1 MVKDVLRTMTARFQF
16 SDSLKLI
23 KNIKTTGTI
32 TPSSKVLIRHLL
44 KPIDFST
51 ASCIVELGPGNGCV
65 TRALLDRMHP
75 TCQLISLELDN
86 EFATKLKLIEDQR
99 LHVYN
104 ACASS
109 IRSILDELQI
119 STVDHVV
126 SSLPLA
132 LIEDH
137 VVQDILSTVGRNLRD
152 GGRFLQYQYSL
163 ANYNDVKPLFKDVKL
178 HFTLRNMPPAFVYE
192 CVK

>member
-1 MVKDVLRTMTARFQF
+1 MTVKGMTTSLRF

-32 TPSSKVLIRHLL
+32 APSSKVLIKRLL
-44 KPIDFST
+44 APVEFDD
-51 ASCIVELGPGNGCV
+51 AACIVELGPGNGCV
-65 TRALLDRMHP
+65 TRTILERMRAD
-75 TCQLISLELDN
+75 CKLICLELNND
-86 EFATKLKLIEDQR
+86 FAESLRALNDPR

-109 IRSILDELQI
+109 IREILNQVGVKE
-119 STVDHVV
+119 VDYVI

-132 LIEDH
+132 LIDDL
-137 VVQDILSTVGRNLRD
+137 VVENILKSIGSNLKE

-163 ANYNDVKPLFKDVKL
+163 ANYRDMKPLFSDVKIG
-178 HFTLRNMPPAFVYE
+178 FALRNMPPAFVYD

>member
-1 MVKDVLRTMTARFQF
+1 MTARFQL
-16 SDSLKLI
+16 SDSLRLI
-23 KNIKTTGTI
+23 KNIRMTGTI
-32 TPSSKVLIRHLL
+32 TPSSRVLVRHLL

-51 ASCIVELGPGNGCV
+51 ARCIVELGPGNGCV
-65 TRALLDRMHP
+65 TKALLQRMHED
-75 TCQLISLELDN
+75 CQLICLELDN
-86 EFATKLKLIEDQR
+86 EFAARLQLIEDSR
-99 LHVYN
+99 IHVYN

-109 IRSILDELQI
+109 IRSILDELDI
-119 STVDHVV
+119 VDVDHVV

-132 LIEDH
+132 LIDDD
-137 VVQDILSTVGRNLRD
+137 VVQEILSVVGSNLRE

-163 ANYNDVKPLFKDVKL
+163 ANYGDVKPLFSDVKL

>member
-1 MVKDVLRTMTARFQF
+1 MTARFRF
-16 SDSLKLI
+16 GDSLKLI

-32 TPSSKVLIRHLL
+32 TPSSKVLIKHLL
-44 KPIDFST
+44 RPIDFDK
-51 ASCIVELGPGNGCV
+51 ARCIVELGPGNGCV
-65 TRALLDRMHP
+65 TQSILKRMHSD
-75 TCQLISLELDN
+75 CELICLELDG
-86 EFATKLKLIEDQR
+86 EFAKRLQSLDDPR

-109 IRSILDELQI
+109 IRSILDELNI
-119 STVDHVV
+119 AEVDHVV

-132 LIEDH
+132 LIDDDI
-137 VVQDILSTVGRNLRD
+137 VQDILANVGSNLRD

-163 ANYNDVKPLFKDVKL
+163 ANYGDVKPLFKDVKL